1 MCDFIVKIRK
11 EKGEQYPGS
20 SLYDLLSD
28 LSLFL
33 QREKGFDEK
42 LMSETFKE
50 IRNTLDHVM
59 KERAMAGV
67 GAIRPE

>member
-11 EKGEQYPGS
+11 ENREQYPGS

-28 LSLFL
+28 LNLFL

-42 LMSETFKE
+42 LMSETFME
-50 IRNTLDHVM
+50 ICNTLDHVM
-59 KERAMAGV
+59 KERGMAGV
-67 GAIRPE
+67 GANRP